1 MKKKLLFI
9 NLLLFNF
16 FYSQCTISGA
26 DQIQVGER
34 QAYQATDIGFSC
46 TDCHEWSHL
55 DQKVFLENDTKGSEI
70 ILKGAL
76 PGEATLKLEV
86 LAKGGNLKCQK
97 SITVIAPT
105 KNLVAGAVEKCN
117 IDLEAFFETRIEGNK
132 VMFEPEIDE
141 GKVTYLWTVTY
152 RSGSI
157 KTSTDKKPQFDYSNQ
172 EVIDLVELQV
182 KKEVCT
188 KKVSKMYD
196 TNFWYFF

>member
-1 MKKKLLFI
+1 MKKNLLFI
-9 NLLLFNF
+9 SLFLFNF

-26 DQIQVGER
+26 DVIEVGSR

-46 TDCHEWSHL
+46 TDCHQWSHL
-55 DQKVFLENDTKGSEI
+55 DQKVFLENETYGSEI

-86 LAKGGNLKCQK
+86 LAKEGNLKCQK

-105 KNLVAGAVEKCN
+105 RNLVAGEIAKCD
-117 IDLEAFFETRIEGNK
+117 IPLENFFETRIEGNK

-188 KKVSKMYD
+188 KKVSKTYD
-196 TNFWYFF
+196 INFWYFF